1 MTTLIRR
8 IDIPMLRDIVN
19 WKYNGHVKTIRD
31 KFYDLKIY
39 KQWIDHVYYF
49 KFVLTA
55 VFPIKVDFL
64 TVAKT
69 KAVAYYSSADETE
82 CVFKVSLSEDEYHR
96 LSIEHC
102 YSYTFRKEFD
112 LFFARFHIRFD
123 TYQLSQFEEKCR
135 KAYNDV
141 YRRVS
146 NALWEERKKREQELE
161 AERQRQI
168 LIRKAEDAS
177 YRRSRVINN
186 LIISNNDIQIEKI
199 RLLGDKER
207 MSFSYNSWYDQFVI
221 SISSKS
227 ALSRV
232 SLLLDKKL
240 NPKDYRNKAFFVVKQ
255 DNEYNK
261 TTPVVDFPTDIRR
274 KGGRYNYE
282 IILAVYKYYD
292 SFIKFNFELLK
303 DTIDSPKYTF
313 DNIFACSTHGYY
325 ANKEFKEYGAITR
338 IRSINYTYS
347 DIPEEIGTA
356 SYGCIR
362 VDKNS
367 DKVLYILDINLT
379 NKDYYIDKVFFN
391 GKLVAKYIKGKELY
405 LDRVGKLKENKWRV
419 VFRKKYVGLKSA

>member
-1 MTTLIRR
+1 MTTLIRK
-8 IDIPMLRDIVN
+8 IDIPTLRDIVN
-19 WKYNGHVKTIRD
+19 WNRDGLVKTIRD

-39 KQWIDHVYYF
+39 KQYIDGVYYF

-55 VFPIKVDFL
+55 VFPIKVDFV

-69 KAVAYYSSADETE
+69 KATAYYSSADETE
-82 CVFKVSLSEDEYHR
+82 CVFKVSLSEDEYHA

-102 YSYTFRKEFD
+102 YSYSFRREFE
-112 LFFARFHIRFD
+112 LFFVRFHIRFD
-123 TYQLSQFEEKCR
+123 TFQLSRFEEKCR
-135 KAYNDV
+135 KAYDDV

-146 NALWEERKKREQELE
+146 NALWENRKKREQELE

-168 LIRKAEDAS
+168 LIREAEDAS

-186 LIISNNDIQIEKI
+186 LIISNKDIQIEKI
-199 RLLGDKER
+199 KLLDAKE
-207 MSFSYNSWYDQFVI
+207 MLPFSYISGYDEFLI

-227 ALSRV
+227 ALS
-232 SLLLDKKL
+232 SINLLVDKKVKSYK
-240 NPKDYRNKAFFVVKQ
+240 NTAFFVVKQ
-255 DNEYNK
+255 DNDYNK
-261 TTPVVDFPTDIRR
+261 PTPVVNFPTDKRR

-282 IILAVYKYYD
+282 VILAVYKYYD

-313 DNIFACSTHGYY
+313 DSIFACSTHGYY

-338 IRSINYTYS
+338 IRSINYTYY

-391 GKLVAKYIKGKELY
+391 GKIEEKNIKGGELY

>member
-1 MTTLIRR
+1 MTTLIRK
-8 IDIPMLRDIVN
+8 IDIPTLRDIVE
-19 WKYNGHVKTIRD
+19 YRCDGYIKTIKD

-39 KQWIDHVYYF
+39 KQHIDGVYYF

-55 VFPIKVDFL
+55 VFPIKVDFI

-69 KAVAYYSSADETE
+69 KAIAYYSSADETE
-82 CVFKVSLSEDEYHR
+82 CVFKVSLSESEYYEVTT
-96 LSIEHC
+96 EHC
-102 YSYTFRKEFD
+102 YSGSFRREFE
-112 LFFARFHIRFD
+112 LFFVRFHIRFD
-123 TYQLSQFEEKCR
+123 TFQLSQFEEKCR
-135 KAYNDV
+135 KAYDDV

-146 NALWEERKKREQELE
+146 NALWENRKKREQELE

-168 LIRKAEDAS
+168 LIREAEDAS

-186 LIISNNDIQIEKI
+186 LIISNKDIQIEKI
-199 RLLGDKER
+199 KLLDAKE
-207 MSFSYNSWYDQFVI
+207 MLPFSYISGYDEFLI

-227 ALSRV
+227 ALS
-232 SLLLDKKL
+232 SINLLVDKKVKSYK
-240 NPKDYRNKAFFVVKQ
+240 NTAFFVVKQ

-261 TTPVVDFPTDIRR
+261 ITPVVNFPTDKRR
-274 KGGRYNYE
+274 KGGKYTYE
-282 IILAVYKYYD
+282 LILAVYKYYD
-292 SFIKFNFELLK
+292 SFIKFNFDLLK
-303 DTIDSPKYTF
+303 DTINSPKYTF
-313 DNIFACSTHGYY
+313 DSIFACSTHGYY

-338 IRSINYTYS
+338 IRSIRYTYN

-362 VDKNS
+362 VDKDS

-391 GKLVAKYIKGKELY
+391 GKLVAKNINGRELY
-405 LDRVGKLKENKWRV
+405 LDRVGKSKENKWRV

>member
-8 IDIPMLRDIVN
+8 IDIPTLRDIVE
-19 WKYNGHVKTIRD
+19 YRYAGLVKTIRD

-39 KQWIDHVYYF
+39 KQYIDKVYYF

-55 VFPIKVDFL
+55 VFPIKVDFI

-69 KAVAYYSSADETE
+69 KAIAYYSSADETE
-82 CVFKVSLSEDEYHR
+82 CVFKVSLSEDEYYEI
-96 LSIEHC
+96 STEHC
-102 YSYTFRKEFD
+102 YSGSFRREFE
-112 LFFARFHIRFD
+112 LFFVRFHIRFD
-123 TYQLSQFEEKCR
+123 TNQLSQFEEKCR
-135 KAYNDV
+135 KAYDDV

-168 LIRKAEDAS
+168 LIREAEDAS

-186 LIISNNDIQIEKI
+186 LIISNNDIQIEKVK
-199 RLLGDKER
+199 RLEGKE
-207 MSFSYNSWYDQFVI
+207 MLPFSYISGYDEFLI

-227 ALSRV
+227 ALSNINILV
-232 SLLLDKKL
+232 DKKVKSYK
-240 NPKDYRNKAFFVVKQ
+240 NTAFFVVKQ

-282 IILAVYKYYD
+282 VILAVYNYYD
-292 SFIKFNFELLK
+292 SFIKFNFDLLK

-313 DNIFACSTHGYY
+313 DSIFACSTHGYY

-338 IRSINYTYS
+338 IRSINYTYYN
-347 DIPEEIGTA
+347 IPEEIGTA

-391 GKLVAKYIKGKELY
+391 GKLVAKNIKGRELY

-419 VFRKKYVGLKSA
+419 VFRKKYVSLKSA

>member
-8 IDIPMLRDIVN
+8 IDIPTLRDIVE
-19 WKYNGHVKTIRD
+19 YRYDGLVKTIRD

-39 KQWIDHVYYF
+39 KQYIDKVYYF

-55 VFPIKVDFL
+55 VFPIKVDFI

-69 KAVAYYSSADETE
+69 KAIAYYSSADETE
-82 CVFKVSLSEDEYHR
+82 CVFKVSLSEDEYYEI
-96 LSIEHC
+96 STEHC
-102 YSYTFRKEFD
+102 YSGSFRREFE
-112 LFFARFHIRFD
+112 LFFVRFHIRFD
-123 TYQLSQFEEKCR
+123 TFQLSQFEEKCR
-135 KAYNDV
+135 KAYDDV

-168 LIRKAEDAS
+168 LIREAEDAS

-186 LIISNNDIQIEKI
+186 LIISNNDIQIEKVK
-199 RLLGDKER
+199 RLEGKE
-207 MSFSYNSWYDQFVI
+207 MLPFSYISGYDEFLI

-227 ALSRV
+227 ALS
-232 SLLLDKKL
+232 SINLLVDKKVKSYK
-240 NPKDYRNKAFFVVKQ
+240 NTAFFVVKQ

-274 KGGRYNYE
+274 KDGRYNYE

-338 IRSINYTYS
+338 IRSIRYTYS

-391 GKLVAKYIKGKELY
+391 GKLVAKNIKGRELY